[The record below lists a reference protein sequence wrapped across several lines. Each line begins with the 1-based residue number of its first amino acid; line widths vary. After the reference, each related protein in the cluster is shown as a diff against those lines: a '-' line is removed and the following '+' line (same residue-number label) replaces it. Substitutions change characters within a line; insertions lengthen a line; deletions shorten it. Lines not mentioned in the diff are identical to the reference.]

1 MWSYWLGKIKES
13 ISNSDRIAEALG
25 NELDPVQGHDFN
37 RSYFFTKI
45 GRWQHL
51 IELFVASHVL
61 ALVIALAE
69 AQAWSRLDVLKIFHY
84 VLFINWILIAFAV
97 VISCLKNKLRKLN
110 MICALI
116 LSFIILQIIILVT
129 TLLLN
134 VLSYWG
140 QDHFFEH
147 FSFISLLDQL
157 GLNLAYGVLL
167 GAFCL
172 RYLYV
177 LEQWYRQQHGE
188 LNARIQAM
196 QARIQPHFLFNS
208 LNSAI
213 SLISI
218 DPDKAERVILN
229 LSKLFRASFQEFR
242 LVSLQ
247 EELDLCKK
255 YIAIEEIRLGDRL
268 KVEWKL
274 PENEALKQVKIPLL
288 TLQPLLENS
297 IFHGVEKKIVGDSI
311 GVLVEI
317 LKNQVTIVITNPSTM
332 GKIKSRQGHG
342 IALENVKQRLKAHF
356 GSSLQFQSHLA
367 NGFFTILIRYQY
379 K

>member
-1 MWSYWLGKIKES
+1 MWSYWLGKIKKS
-13 ISNSDRIAEALG
+13 ISNSDTLAEAFG
-25 NELDPVQGHDFN
+25 NESGVNLGQNFH
-37 RSYFFTKI
+37 SAYFFTKI

-69 AQAWSRLDVLKIFHY
+69 TQSWAHLHFWKFFKY
-84 VLFINWILIAFAV
+84 VFFINWVLLSFI
-97 VISCLKNKLRKLN
+97 VIIDRLKNKLRQLN
-110 MICALI
+110 MITALMI
-116 LSFIILQIIILVT
+116 SFIILQIIILVT
-129 TLLLN
+129 TVVLN
-134 VLSYWG
+134 VATFWG
-140 QDHFFEH
+140 EYH
-147 FSFISLLDQL
+147 SFNLFTRDLIFQNVSL
-157 GLNLAYGVLL
+157 NVSYGVLL
-167 GAFCL
+167 GAFCF

-177 LEQWYRQQHGE
+177 LEQWYKQQHSE

-208 LNSAI
+208 LNSAV
-213 SLISI
+213 SLICI

-247 EELDLCKK
+247 EELELCKK
-255 YIAIEEIRLGDRL
+255 YVAIEEIRLGDRL
-268 KVEWKL
+268 KIDWKL
-274 PENEALKQVKIPLL
+274 PEDQDLKQVQIPLL

-297 IFHGVEKKIVGDSI
+297 IFHGVEKNLVGDSI

-317 LKNQVTIVITNPSTM
+317 LENQVTIVITNPSTL

-342 IALENVKQRLKAHF
+342 IALDNVKQRLKAHF